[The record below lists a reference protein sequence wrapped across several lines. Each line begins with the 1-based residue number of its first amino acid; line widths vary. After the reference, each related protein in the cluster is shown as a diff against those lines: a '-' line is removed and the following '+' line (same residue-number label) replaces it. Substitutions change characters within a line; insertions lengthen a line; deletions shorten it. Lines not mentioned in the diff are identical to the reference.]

1 MLGIQDRRRVIICIF
16 PSCQI
21 HTHKRRLPQ
30 RTERY
35 LHSTYLDS
43 NRIATTVSFAQW
55 IRNLLAKIIKCQ
67 SPPKSSPPCLQM
79 HSVTNAAP
87 NRMCK
92 FIGHHQETCPC
103 ILFFYPVPV
112 STPFLQTKIGR
123 MVFFAI
129 CIAINQCLV
138 LNITYL
144 YLNSKKVGFYH
155 AHKFLFRVLEECHN
169 CKLLDK

>member
-1 MLGIQDRRRVIICIF
+1 MMWRCSISNAWNPRQKKSNNMHFSFVPNTHSQKEIAAEDREVPTYR
-16 PSCQI
+16 
-21 HTHKRRLPQ
+21 
-30 RTERY
+30 
-35 LHSTYLDS
+35 TYLDC

-67 SPPKSSPPCLQM
+67 SPTKSSPPCLQM

-129 CIAINQCLV
+129 CIAINQYLV
-138 LNITYL
+138 LISHT
-144 YLNSKKVGFYH
+144 FI
-155 AHKFLFRVLEECHN
+155 
-169 CKLLDK
+169 